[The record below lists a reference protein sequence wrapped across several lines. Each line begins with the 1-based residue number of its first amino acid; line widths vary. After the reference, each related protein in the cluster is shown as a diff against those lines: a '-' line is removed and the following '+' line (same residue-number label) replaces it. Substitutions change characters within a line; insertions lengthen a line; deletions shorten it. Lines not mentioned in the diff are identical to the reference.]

1 MKDNSKIASSLYD
14 KENEI
19 RFRGLVSDP
28 YSIYIE
34 KRLRSV
40 PKFAPQSKLEEQWKI
55 NYIDIKKLRDTFPKN
70 STWRLRFHE
79 QPLLFRFIQ
88 TDYNVYIGYYA
99 KEPSSKSPMLAGDDH
114 IDEKVYIESTRILKE
129 KFGVDTIY
137 VKRNDMS
144 SSKLR
149 KCAYDIYKINEKLY
163 D

>member
-1 MKDNSKIASSLYD
+1 MKLKKRRITMKKYKVGFVCGFFDIIHDGHINILKYAKAQCDKLIVAVGTDEFMKIRKGRKPVLTYYQRVRILQSIKYVDEVVPENDLDKIAAY
-14 KENEI
+14 KKY
-19 RFRGLVSDP
+19 RFDAM
-28 YSIYIE
+28 
-34 KRLRSV
+34 
-40 PKFAPQSKLEEQWKI
+40 F
-55 NYIDIKKLRDTFPKN
+55 
-70 STWRLRFHE
+70 
-79 QPLLFRFIQ
+79 
-88 TDYNVYIGYYA
+88 
-99 KEPSSKSPMLAGDDH
+99 AGDDH

>member
-1 MKDNSKIASSLYD
+1 MKLKKRRITMKKYKVGFVCGFFDIIHDGHINILKYAKAQCDKLIVAVGTDEFMKIRKGRKPVLTYYQRIRILQSIKYVDEVVPENDLDKIAAY
-14 KENEI
+14 KKY
-19 RFRGLVSDP
+19 RFDAM
-28 YSIYIE
+28 
-34 KRLRSV
+34 
-40 PKFAPQSKLEEQWKI
+40 F
-55 NYIDIKKLRDTFPKN
+55 
-70 STWRLRFHE
+70 
-79 QPLLFRFIQ
+79 
-88 TDYNVYIGYYA
+88 
-99 KEPSSKSPMLAGDDH
+99 AGDDH

>member
-1 MKDNSKIASSLYD
+1 MKLKKRRITMKKYKVGFVCGFFDIIHDGHINILKYAKAQGDKLIVAVGTDEFMKIRKGRKPVLTYYQRIRILQSIKYVDEVVPENDLDKIAAY
-14 KENEI
+14 KKY
-19 RFRGLVSDP
+19 RFDAM
-28 YSIYIE
+28 
-34 KRLRSV
+34 
-40 PKFAPQSKLEEQWKI
+40 F
-55 NYIDIKKLRDTFPKN
+55 
-70 STWRLRFHE
+70 
-79 QPLLFRFIQ
+79 
-88 TDYNVYIGYYA
+88 
-99 KEPSSKSPMLAGDDH
+99 AGDDH

>member
-1 MKDNSKIASSLYD
+1 MKLKKRRITMKKYKVGFVCGFFDIIHDGHINILKYAKAQCDKLIVAVGTDEFMKIRKGRKPVLTYYQRIRILQSIKYVDEVVPENDLDKIAAY
-14 KENEI
+14 
-19 RFRGLVSDP
+19 
-28 YSIYIE
+28 
-34 KRLRSV
+34 
-40 PKFAPQSKLEEQWKI
+40 
-55 NYIDIKKLRDTFPKN
+55 KK
-70 STWRLRFHE
+70 
-79 QPLLFRFIQ
+79 FRF
-88 TDYNVYIGYYA
+88 DA
-99 KEPSSKSPMLAGDDH
+99 MFAGDDH

>member
-1 MKDNSKIASSLYD
+1 MKIRKGRKPVLTYYQRVRILQSIKYVDEVVPENDLDKIAAY
-14 KENEI
+14 KKY
-19 RFRGLVSDP
+19 RFDAM
-28 YSIYIE
+28 
-34 KRLRSV
+34 
-40 PKFAPQSKLEEQWKI
+40 F
-55 NYIDIKKLRDTFPKN
+55 
-70 STWRLRFHE
+70 
-79 QPLLFRFIQ
+79 
-88 TDYNVYIGYYA
+88 
-99 KEPSSKSPMLAGDDH
+99 AGDDH

>member
-1 MKDNSKIASSLYD
+1 MKLKKRRITMKKYKLGFVCGFFDIIHDGHINILKYAKAQCDKLIVAVGTDEFMKIRKGRKPVLTYYQRIRILQSIKYVDEVVPENDLDKIAAY
-14 KENEI
+14 KKY
-19 RFRGLVSDP
+19 RFDAM
-28 YSIYIE
+28 
-34 KRLRSV
+34 
-40 PKFAPQSKLEEQWKI
+40 F
-55 NYIDIKKLRDTFPKN
+55 
-70 STWRLRFHE
+70 
-79 QPLLFRFIQ
+79 
-88 TDYNVYIGYYA
+88 
-99 KEPSSKSPMLAGDDH
+99 AGDDH

>member
-1 MKDNSKIASSLYD
+1 MKKYKLGFVCGFFDIIHDGHINILKYAKAQCDKLIVAVGTDEFMKIRKGRKPVLTYYQRIRILQSIKYVDEVVPENDLDKIAAY
-14 KENEI
+14 KKY
-19 RFRGLVSDP
+19 RFDAM
-28 YSIYIE
+28 
-34 KRLRSV
+34 
-40 PKFAPQSKLEEQWKI
+40 F
-55 NYIDIKKLRDTFPKN
+55 
-70 STWRLRFHE
+70 
-79 QPLLFRFIQ
+79 
-88 TDYNVYIGYYA
+88 
-99 KEPSSKSPMLAGDDH
+99 AGDDH